1 MVLKFKGVRVKKI
14 NLNQLKEL
22 ILKISSIIDSKE
34 LNKKELIADELKN
47 ITFDSIKDLV
57 DDQLTEDNWKYSD
70 MNEKEIFFPSTR
82 FDYSLINLFLP
93 ENNNFNSERF
103 SSVVYTLLGYP
114 ANFNDLEYNED
125 RIWGIKFDMDDS
137 QKFGFIIS
145 RVDEDDLEEN
155 LENEDHEVKEYLFLK
170 SNNDDFLNLFELV
183 FKFAFLK
190 ILFQIDSAK

>member
-1 MVLKFKGVRVKKI
+1 MKKI
-14 NLNQLKEL
+14 NLNQLEEL
-22 ILKISSIIDSKE
+22 IIKISSIVDSEE

-47 ITFDSIKDLV
+47 ISFDSIKDLM
-57 DDQLTEDNWKYSD
+57 DNQLTEDNWKYSD

-114 ANFNDLEYNED
+114 MNFNDLEYNED
-125 RIWGIKFDMDDS
+125 RIWGIKFDMDNS
-137 QKFGFIIS
+137 QKFGFIIN
-145 RVDEDDLEEN
+145 RVDEDDLEKN

-170 SNNDDFLNLFELV
+170 SNNDDFLNFFELV
-183 FKFAFLK
+183 LKFTYLK
-190 ILFQIDSAK
+190 ILFKLDSV

>member
-1 MVLKFKGVRVKKI
+1 MKKI

-93 ENNNFNSERF
+93 EKHR
-103 SSVVYTLLGYP
+103 
-114 ANFNDLEYNED
+114 
-125 RIWGIKFDMDDS
+125 
-137 QKFGFIIS
+137 QS
-145 RVDEDDLEEN
+145 R
-155 LENEDHEVKEYLFLK
+155 YLPLM
-170 SNNDDFLNLFELV
+170 V
-183 FKFAFLK
+183 
-190 ILFQIDSAK
+190 